1 MDKLLKLLAALLT
14 MFTMTVYSTSC
25 SDDDAKTDDAKTI
38 VTISVNSNEQPF
50 AGITVY
56 MFKSNI
62 VDSYGLNRLRPMY
75 ARKSVVADAN
85 GIAVFEL
92 DDFDLNLK
100 DSQATLYFVTFTKN
114 TVTGKEESLN
124 YVGITIKEGETKF
137 GTINIGG
144 TATYFSSKR
153 VDDFL

>member
-1 MDKLLKLLAALLT
+1 MDKLLRMLAALLT
-14 MFTMTVYSTSC
+14 MFAMTVFSTSC
-25 SDDDAKTDDAKTI
+25 SDDDAKTI
-38 VTISVNSNEQPF
+38 VTISVNNNEQPF

-92 DDFDLNLK
+92 DDFDLNLR
-100 DSQATLYFVTFTKN
+100 DSQDTLYFVTFTKN
-114 TVTGKEESLN
+114 TVTGKESLD

>member
-1 MDKLLKLLAALLT
+1 
-14 MFTMTVYSTSC
+14 
-25 SDDDAKTDDAKTI
+25 
-38 VTISVNSNEQPF
+38 
-50 AGITVY
+50 

-92 DDFDLNLK
+92 DDFDFNLR
-100 DSQATLYFVTFTKN
+100 DSQDTLYFVTFTKN
-114 TVTGKEESLN
+114 TVTGKESLD

>member
-1 MDKLLKLLAALLT
+1 MDKLLRLLAALLT
-14 MFTMTVYSTSC
+14 MFAMTVFSTSC

-38 VTISVNSNEQPF
+38 VTISVNNNEQPF

-92 DDFDLNLK
+92 DDFDLNLR
-100 DSQATLYFVTFTKN
+100 DSQDTLYFVTFTKN
-114 TVTGKEESLN
+114 TVTGKESLD

>member
-1 MDKLLKLLAALLT
+1 MDKLLRMLAALLT
-14 MFTMTVYSTSC
+14 MFAMTVFSTSC
-25 SDDDAKTDDAKTI
+25 SDDDAKTI
-38 VTISVNSNEQPF
+38 VTISVNNNEQPF

-62 VDSYGLNRLRPMY
+62 VNSYGLNRLRPMY

-92 DDFDLNLK
+92 DDFDLNLR
-100 DSQATLYFVTFTKN
+100 DSQDTLYFVTFTKN
-114 TVTGKEESLN
+114 TVTGKESLD